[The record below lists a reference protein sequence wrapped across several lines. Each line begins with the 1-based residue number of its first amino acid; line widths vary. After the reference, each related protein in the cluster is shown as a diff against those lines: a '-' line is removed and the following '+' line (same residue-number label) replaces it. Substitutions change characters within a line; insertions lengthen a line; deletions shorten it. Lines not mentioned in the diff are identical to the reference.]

1 MITVIFSWKSS
12 SSTLAWSI
20 SSQSSSSSDSSL
32 LSSSLSTTT
41 LSTPTFFAAK
51 TFEFRSRLDFRLSQL
66 TIGDSPGDEAVN
78 SMKDSSEQELN
89 ERWRNRKLKII
100 KLTISNFYCFS
111 CVLKYNESRSMWSLW
126 DRTKLKADNINWM
139 ITIRGYYCLLIYLN
153 GTYQTWS
160 Q

>member
-100 KLTISNFYCFS
+100 KFETLSVFHVFFNTMKAAQCDHFGTELNWKLITLTEW
-111 CVLKYNESRSMWSLW
+111 K
-126 DRTKLKADNINWM
+126 
-139 ITIRGYYCLLIYLN
+139 
-153 GTYQTWS
+153 Q
-160 Q
+160 